1 MNTEHVLCAVKGTF
15 TVHYTEC
22 VALSRGACEGTFQ
35 CPTDPPDVTNV
46 SLQVC
51 VGQSPEPLRIFTG
64 GSVAEWL
71 VCLTQAQKGP
81 GSNRSRD
88 AVG

>member
-1 MNTEHVLCAVKGTF
+1 MYK
-15 TVHYTEC
+15 
-22 VALSRGACEGTFQ
+22 
-35 CPTDPPDVTNV
+35 
-46 SLQVC
+46 SLLLILHMYYD
-51 VGQSPEPLRIFTG
+51 LRG

-71 VCLTQAQKGP
+71 VCRTQVQKGM